1 MYDSI
6 RRLSYVLI
14 LACFASGV
22 SAQIEVG
29 ILGGLNSSKLYG
41 DSPAGAVYKGHMG
54 IYSGIQLD
62 YHVHTNVVIS
72 FQPAYSMEGADIHYN
87 VKGNPELVDSG
98 KIGLNYV
105 RLPLLA
111 KINFNNNR
119 FYALAGFDYG
129 LLANAP
135 LKLNHHNEE
144 DISSELVKSDFSFHT
159 GVGYRWHIHSVI
171 LFLEGR
177 YTVGIKNITD
187 ESVTD
192 YGLAPRIKNGGLKI
206 LFGVE
211 LPLWKPENNN

>member
-41 DSPAGAVYKGHMG
+41 DSPTGAVYKGHMG
-54 IYSGIQLD
+54 IYCGIQLD

-87 VKGNPELVDSG
+87 VKGKPELVDSG

-111 KINFNNNR
+111 KMNFNNNR

-129 LLANAP
+129 LLSNAP

-159 GVGYRWHIHSVI
+159 GVGYRWHIHSVT